1 MEKAKSFKNE
11 KFNNK
16 LTAYF
21 LKLNQKL
28 KDHPELQVL
37 VWSDKLGI
45 DYKFPIGTESKPYHL
60 ASIGKVFT
68 ATLAF
73 LLIERGQLSMDE
85 KISNH
90 LPRTQLN
97 ELFVFEGVDYQ
108 DQVTVGDLIGHMSG
122 VADYFDDPVSNGL
135 HFSKEVVT
143 NPETR
148 WTPSMLLDFSRQQ
161 QKAVGKPGEIYHY
174 SDTGY
179 VLLGLLIEA
188 ITGKPFH
195 QSLQEEFFV
204 PLGMND
210 TYLMFY
216 GEPMHQP
223 RKQIEK
229 FWLNGTE
236 VSSFSSV
243 SCDWAGGGIV
253 STTTDL
259 LKFQQA
265 LRQGRLIQRSTI
277 QSMTVC
283 PNKFQ
288 PGIYYG
294 LGMME
299 IHFEDFFFLLKGF
312 PRVTGHIG
320 VLSTHMFYDESS
332 ETHIIMNF
340 GNTAHMTASFKALI
354 EILKDMKEIAT

>member
-1 MEKAKSFKNE
+1 MGKNIE
-11 KFNNK
+11 SRANTVATK
-16 LTAYF
+16 LDAYF
-21 LKLNQKL
+21 SKLDKKLNDQ
-28 KDHPELQVL
+28 PGLQVL
-37 VWSDKLGI
+37 VKSDKLGV
-45 DYKFPIGTESKPYHL
+45 DYQYPTGEESRPYHL

-73 LLIERGQLSMDE
+73 ILIERGQLSLED
-85 KISNH
+85 KINKYLSQE
-90 LPRTQLN
+90 QLDK
-97 ELFVFEGVDYQ
+97 LFVFEGVDYQ
-108 DQVTVGDLIGHMSG
+108 HQVTVRDLIGHMSG
-122 VADYFDDPVSNGL
+122 VADYFDDPVSSGL
-135 HFSKEVVT
+135 HFPKEVIS
-143 NPETR
+143 NPQTR
-148 WTPSMLLDFSRQQ
+148 WTPAMLLDFSRLK
-161 QKAVGKPGEIYHY
+161 QKAVGKPGTIYHY

-195 QSLQEEFFV
+195 QSLQEEFFI

-216 GEPMHQP
+216 GEPLNKPSKPIQ
-223 RKQIEK
+223 K

-236 VSSFSSV
+236 TSTFTSV

-259 LKFQQA
+259 LKFQKA
-265 LRQGRLIQRSTI
+265 LREGRLVQPSTV
-277 QSMTVC
+277 QLMTVC

-320 VLSTHMFYDESS
+320 VLATHMFYDELT

-354 EILKDMKEIAT
+354 EILKDIKSIGA